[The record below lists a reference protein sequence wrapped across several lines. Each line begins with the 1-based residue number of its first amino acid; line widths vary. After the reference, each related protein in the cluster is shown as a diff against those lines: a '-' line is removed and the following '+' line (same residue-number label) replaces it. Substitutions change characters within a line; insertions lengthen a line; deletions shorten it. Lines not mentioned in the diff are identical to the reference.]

1 MAATKKAKAVA
12 VTPPRQLTI
21 LDVCSDPD
29 LFGPWFKDR
38 STWAAWFTFQKA
50 LFGIPLNDTELALF
64 AECTGRSEPA
74 PGGYLEATLIVGRRG
89 GKSLMLAATA
99 TFLACFRDYKPY
111 LTGGERGVIMIIA
124 ADRRQA
130 QSIFRYIKGLLSV
143 PLLAGLIERETSE
156 VIELTNSV
164 SIEIQTASFR
174 TIRGRTVVA
183 SLNDELGFWRGDD
196 GASPDTEIL
205 AALRPA
211 MATIPGAMM
220 FKASSPY
227 ARSGVLYDDYRR
239 HYAKDDSPVLVWKAP
254 TRTMNPSVPQ
264 SVLDEAYERDPQSA
278 AAEYGAEF
286 RTDVEAFI
294 SREAVDAVVVPNL
307 FELPPMFGTDYVA
320 FVDPSGGSADSMTL
334 AIAHR
339 TGDGRVILDAIRE
352 AKPPFSPESVVE
364 EFSKLLSQY
373 SIKTVTGD
381 RYAGLWPRE
390 RFYVHGIEYQC
401 SEKPKSDLYRDL
413 LPLINSQQVELLD
426 QPKLISQLC
435 SLERRTARGGRDSID
450 HPPGASHDDVANAVA
465 GVLVLA
471 SAAAKRT
478 GLLFGSVKF

>member
-1 MAATKKAKAVA
+1 MAAKKAKAVPA
-12 VTPPRQLTI
+12 KPVQLTI
-21 LDVCSDPD
+21 LDVCNDPE

-38 STWAAWFTFQKA
+38 TTWAAWFTFQKA

-64 AECTGRSEPA
+64 VECTGRREPA

-99 TFLACFRDYKPY
+99 TFLACFRDWRPY

-196 GASPDTEIL
+196 GASPDAEIF

-220 FKASSPY
+220 FKGSSPY
-227 ARSGVLYDDYRR
+227 SRSGVLYDDYRR
-239 HYAKDDSPVLVWKAP
+239 YYGKDSPVLVWKAP

-264 SVLDEAYERDPQSA
+264 SVLDEAYERDPASA

-307 FELPPMFGTDYVA
+307 FELPPMFGVDYVA
-320 FVDPSGGSADSMTL
+320 FVDPSGGSSDSMTL

-339 TGDGRVILDAIRE
+339 ENGRAILDAIRE
-352 AKPPFSPESVVE
+352 AKPPFSPESIVS
-364 EFSKLLSQY
+364 EFATLLKTY
-373 SIKTVTGD
+373 SIKTITGD

-390 RFYVHGIEYQC
+390 RFYVHGIEYLC

-426 QPKLISQLC
+426 HQKLISQLC

-450 HPPGASHDDVANAVA
+450 HPPGAAHDDVANAVA
-465 GVLVLA
+465 GVLLLA
-471 SAAAKRT
+471 SASAKRI